1 MKFVNTSLVLKLIKH
16 GFHLK
21 NSSYSISIDRAI
33 EERNSYKTL
42 LKQKEELIK
51 KELWGNGNSKS
62 EALHGVKKKHEKQGE
77 AILTKST
84 KNPEKLLIFYTNA
97 DNKTKKRNSIIGFD
111 K

>member
-1 MKFVNTSLVLKLIKH
+1 MGEWEFEIRGPT
-16 GFHLK
+16 
-21 NSSYSISIDRAI
+21 
-33 EERNSYKTL
+33 
-42 LKQKEELIK
+42 
-51 KELWGNGNSKS
+51 WG
-62 EALHGVKKKHEKQGE
+62 KKKHEKQGE